1 MTGFLPSFDQLPPA
15 RWVFAD
21 FDMAIKCG
29 TLSFQPLG
37 VGTNKWGTD
46 PQKYNHNNIRSA
58 FETSL
63 AAGVTLLNTAQLYY
77 TSENCIGKLRSE
89 VPGGDKALVISKFD
103 ALSQKTDQL
112 IPTLQESCQ
121 KCGVEAMDGF
131 LIHHPKGTPE
141 AMADQLAAAYQRG
154 LVKNVG
160 VSNYDEPALRQMHQL
175 LKDRGVPLVFNE
187 IEFSLLRRLPESN
200 GLLKVC
206 KELDVTVLAWAP
218 LASGR
223 LTSKPC
229 TEQLSEAQTV
239 ACLEQMKILAD
250 RHKKTVAQVALNWCI
265 CKGTVPIPGARTL
278 EQAQENAG
286 ALGWQLSTEEVAQLD
301 AVSVD
306 SMGMY
311 NSPEAIYT
319 FFGWWPPA
327 VVRPICTGFLH
338 CILALARKCVP
349 LQDS

>member
-1 MTGFLPSFDQLPPA
+1 
-15 RWVFAD
+15 
-21 FDMAIKCG
+21 MAIKCG

-46 PQKYNHNNIRSA
+46 PQKYNENNIREA

-77 TSENCIGKLRSE
+77 TSENCIGKMRAT
-89 VPGGDKALVISKFD
+89 VPGGEKALVISKFD
-103 ALSQKTDQL
+103 ALGQKTDQL

-121 KCGVEAMDGF
+121 KCGVEALDGF
-131 LIHHPKGTPE
+131 LIHHPKGSPE

-160 VSNYDEPALRQMHQL
+160 VSNFDEPALRQMHQL

-187 IEFSLLRRLPESN
+187 IEFSLLRRLPETN

-229 TEQLSEAQTV
+229 TEQLSERQTV
-239 ACLEQMKILAD
+239 ACLEQMKLLAEK
-250 RHKKTVAQVALNWCI
+250 HKKTVAQVALNWCI

-286 ALGWQLSTEEVAQLD
+286 ALGWQLSTEEVSQLD
-301 AVSVD
+301 AVAVD

-327 VVRPICTGFLH
+327 VVRPICTGMLH

-349 LQDS
+349 LQDN